1 MDYQTPI
8 TIAMADDHAIY
19 RDGLKLTLDSEP
31 SFRTVGEASNGAE
44 LIEICKKT
52 NPDIILMDI
61 SMPVLGGIEATKRI
75 HVDFPA
81 TGIIALTMY
90 DQERLIVEM
99 LEAGASGYLLK
110 NADKNQIIEAVKQ
123 VYHGVPFY
131 CRSTSVKLVKLIS
144 QSKFNPYTREATKI
158 VFTPKEVEIIR
169 MICEGLNSDEIG
181 EKLFLSGR
189 TIHGIRRVILNKM
202 NVKSTAAIVIYAIK
216 NNLVDVNS
224 IPDHSI

>member
-1 MDYQTPI
+1 MNYQTPI
-8 TIAMADDHAIY
+8 TIAMADDHSVY

-31 SFRTVGEASNGAE
+31 AFRTVGEASNGAE
-44 LIEICKKT
+44 VIELCRQA

-61 SMPVLGGIEATKRI
+61 SMPVIDGIEATKRI
-75 HVDFPA
+75 HVDFPG
-81 TGIIALTMY
+81 TGIIGLTMY

-110 NADKNQIIEAVKQ
+110 NADKSQILEAVKQ
-123 VYHGVPFY
+123 VYQGIPFY
-131 CRSTSVKLVKLIS
+131 CRSTSVKLAKLIS
-144 QSKFNPYTREATKI
+144 QSKFNPYTQQAAKV
-158 VFTPKEVEIIR
+158 VFTAKEIEIVK

-202 NVKSTAAIVIYAIK
+202 NVKSTAAMILYAIK